1 MYCDEFDIESM
12 KNKKYNRNRIS
23 KGAAFRKSRVKSKFN
38 PPSKLINKNLI
49 GIRKYDG
56 RKMFLKEVV

>member
-1 MYCDEFDIESM
+1 MYSANDVEPM
-12 KNKKYNRNRIS
+12 KNKYRTIA
-23 KGAAFRKSRVKSKFN
+23 KGAAFRKSRVKSKFKRR
-38 PPSKLINKNLI
+38 SKLINKSLI